1 LGAID
6 DIFICF
12 SFFFISSASSFIAG
26 VVCCLYDLL
35 FV

>member
-1 LGAID
+1 MTYLFA
-6 DIFICF
+6 
-12 SFFFISSASSFIAG
+12 SAASFISSASFSSSFIAG

>member
-1 LGAID
+1 MTYLFASAAS
-6 DIFICF
+6 FIPSASF
-12 SFFFISSASSFIAG
+12 SSSFIAG